1 MIAPHMGCALSV
13 MQCIIIFVFVCL
25 ATLVMAITATIHHHT
40 MKQAMEIHQLPAVY
54 LESVGVHL
62 DTSFRTIPVW
72 ERKNS
77 QLKKRQM
84 ETYNVITIFTIYLK
98 LLQCC
103 NISLT
108 ASGTCH
114 ALRLN

>member
-1 MIAPHMGCALSV
+1 
-13 MQCIIIFVFVCL
+13 
-25 ATLVMAITATIHHHT
+25 MAITAPILHLT
-40 MKQAMEIHQLPAVY
+40 MKQVIEIQQLPVVY
-54 LESVGVHL
+54 LESAGAHL
-62 DTSFRTIPVW
+62 ITSFRTIPVW

-77 QLKKRQM
+77 QLKKPQM

-114 ALRLN
+114 ALRLD